1 MRCLFLVYF
10 FVIGQYAQ
18 SQINTESSV
27 GGLLEGVEV
36 IRDEYGVNHIYAKN
50 EHDLFFAQG
59 YCAAKD
65 RLFQFELWRRQA
77 TGTLAEWLGPKEIKR
92 DQGARLFKFRG
103 NLKQELNHYHPRGE
117 QIITAFTDGINAYIR
132 ETERNPQLL
141 TVEFRLLG
149 AKPGYWTP
157 DIVIS
162 RHQGLLGNLTR
173 EISFARMVAVLGT
186 EKVEELNVFEPGKPN
201 LRIDP
206 SIDPVRLSDPV
217 TDLYDAFRKPVIF
230 SPQDLSLSSNQNLE
244 QFKTFAKTDEEAYRD
259 LVTSPNHTIGSNNWI
274 VSGSKS
280 QSGFPLLA

>member
-1 MRCLFLVYF
+1 MRSLFLVYF

-117 QIITAFTDGINAYIR
+117 QIISAFTEGVNAYIR

-141 TVEFRLLG
+141 TRCETRILDTRCCDLPTSG
-149 AKPGYWTP
+149 
-157 DIVIS
+157 IV
-162 RHQGLLGNLTR
+162 G
-173 EISFARMVAVLGT
+173 
-186 EKVEELNVFEPGKPN
+186 ELNTRNFFCPN
-201 LRIDP
+201 
-206 SIDPVRLSDPV
+206 
-217 TDLYDAFRKPVIF
+217 
-230 SPQDLSLSSNQNLE
+230 
-244 QFKTFAKTDEEAYRD
+244 
-259 LVTSPNHTIGSNNWI
+259 GSCTGN
-274 VSGSKS
+274 
-280 QSGFPLLA
+280 